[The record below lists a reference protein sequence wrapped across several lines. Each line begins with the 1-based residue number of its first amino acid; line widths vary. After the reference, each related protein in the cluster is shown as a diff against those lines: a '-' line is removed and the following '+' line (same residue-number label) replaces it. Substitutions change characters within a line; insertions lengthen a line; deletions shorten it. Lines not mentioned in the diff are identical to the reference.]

1 MSRIFV
7 RRGSM
12 EAPGMTP
19 VASRKRDF
27 TLVVARRFA
36 NCFAKSLRRDEQ
48 VAFVLAS
55 LMLLF
60 GAVHEYS
67 WWRQQKPM
75 PPLFVDTQSP
85 SGNGAPASI
94 SKGRVLVDVAGAV
107 KRPGIQ
113 QWPAGTRVFQA
124 VEKAGG
130 ATPAGDLQSLNL
142 AARLVDGQKIRVPV
156 RGEARRASGDS
167 GYLRAAVSGDALDNS
182 GKRRIARNASEKEG
196 GAPGR
201 VINVNSA
208 SATELDVLPGV
219 GPATATRIVESRVR
233 QGRFRSLEDLDR
245 VKGLGPKKLEAL
257 RPHISF

>member
-1 MSRIFV
+1 
-7 RRGSM
+7 
-12 EAPGMTP
+12 MTLL
-19 VASRKRDF
+19 ANRKRGF
-27 TLVVARRFA
+27 KALVATRRFA
-36 NCFAKSLRRDEQ
+36 NGFRKSLRRDEQ
-48 VAFVLAS
+48 VVFALSS

-67 WWRQQKPM
+67 WWRQQRPL
-75 PPLFVDTQSP
+75 PPLFVDAQST
-85 SGNGAPASI
+85 SGNGAQAAN
-94 SKGRVLVDVAGAV
+94 SKGRVLVHVAGAV
-107 KRPGIQ
+107 KRPGMQ

-130 ATPAGDLQSLNL
+130 AMPAGDLQSLNL
-142 AARLVDGQKIRVPV
+142 AARLVDGQKILVPV

-167 GYLRAAVSGDALDNS
+167 GDLRAAASGDALDNS
-182 GKRRIARNASEKEG
+182 GKRLSAPSASEKEG
-196 GAPGR
+196 GAQGR

-219 GPATATRIVESRVR
+219 GPATAARIVESRVR